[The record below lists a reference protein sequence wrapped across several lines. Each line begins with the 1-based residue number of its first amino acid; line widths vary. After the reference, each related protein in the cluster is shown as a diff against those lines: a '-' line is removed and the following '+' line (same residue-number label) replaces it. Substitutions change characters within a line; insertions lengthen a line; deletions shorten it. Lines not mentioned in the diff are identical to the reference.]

1 MTLHWRTGSIFGSS
15 LGNNLDLDGST
26 TYTVVAR
33 SYFARIYTP
42 AWLYM
47 YINLGLSP
55 EECSDQLVRD

>member
-1 MTLHWRTGSIFGSS
+1 MYAATYWRTSSIFERS

-33 SYFARIYTP
+33 SLAARIYTP
-42 AWLYM
+42 AWSYT
-47 YINLGLSP
+47 NLGLSP